1 MRLYLKLLLAFA
13 AVVLLAV
20 LIVAALANQAAQR
33 EVANLMVGGS
43 MTTESALAAELAGYY
58 RGHGDWDGVLAV
70 LRPEGGQGHMMGQ
83 RLLVADAAGVVAADT
98 AGQWLGRVLSA
109 GQLQSGTPILVDG
122 QPAGTLVVLGG
133 MMNGGQGGG
142 QGAATSLLAR
152 VNRAIWLAALGA
164 SAAAIV
170 VGGLLAYG
178 LVKPVRALTSAAEA
192 IAQGQLS
199 RRVAAQPNDEIGD
212 LAAAFNAMAR
222 SLENAERLRRELTAD
237 VAHELRN
244 PIAVLQ
250 GNLEAVID
258 GVLPPTPDNLQ
269 PLLAQTQ
276 VLARLVDD
284 LRTVALAEAGHLSLQ
299 REPADPAALAQAA
312 VSQFQ
317 AQAEAAGVA
326 LNVETASGMPTL
338 LLDHQRIGQVLS
350 NLLSNALRH
359 TPRGGRVVCRVVGD
373 RERVEFRVEDTG
385 SGIPP
390 EALPHIF
397 ERFYRADGSR
407 ARAEGGTGLGL
418 TIAKQLVEAHGG
430 RISARS
436 EPGRGTAVVFSLPVR
451 AAALT

>member
-33 EVANLMVGGS
+33 EVANLMVGGT
-43 MTTESALAAELAGYY
+43 MTTESALASELAGYY
-58 RGHGDWDGVLAV
+58 RGHGNWDGVLAV

-83 RLLVADAAGVVAADT
+83 RLLVASADGVVAADT
-98 AGQWLGRVLSA
+98 AGQWVGRTLTRAQS
-109 GQLQSGTPILVDG
+109 QSGTPIMVNG
-122 QPAGTLVVLGG
+122 RQVGTLVVLGG
-133 MMNGGQGGG
+133 MMNGGQGSG
-142 QGAATSLLAR
+142 QSAASLLAR

-178 LVKPVRALTSAAEA
+178 LVRPVRALTAAAGA
-192 IAQGQLS
+192 IARGQLS
-199 RRVAAQPNDEIGD
+199 QRVSVGPNDEIGD
-212 LAAAFNAMAR
+212 LAAAFNAMAG
-222 SLENAERLRRELTAD
+222 SLEKAERLRREMTAD
-237 VAHELRN
+237 IAHELRN

-258 GVLPPTPDNLQ
+258 GVLPATPDNLQ

-284 LRTVALAEAGHLSLQ
+284 LRTVALAEAGQLGLK
-299 REPADPAALAQAA
+299 REPADPAAVAQAA
-312 VSQFQ
+312 VAQFQ
-317 AQAEAAGVA
+317 AQAEAAGIA
-326 LNVETASGMPTL
+326 LRLEAAPGLPRLS
-338 LLDHQRIGQVLS
+338 LDQQRITQVLS

-359 TPRGGRVVCRVVGD
+359 TPRSGSVVCGVRRDGNQ
-373 RERVEFRVEDTG
+373 VEFSVTDTG
-385 SGIPP
+385 GGIAP

-430 RISARS
+430 RIGARS
-436 EPGRGTAVVFSLPVR
+436 EPGRGTAVVFSLPVN
-451 AAALT
+451 AAALS